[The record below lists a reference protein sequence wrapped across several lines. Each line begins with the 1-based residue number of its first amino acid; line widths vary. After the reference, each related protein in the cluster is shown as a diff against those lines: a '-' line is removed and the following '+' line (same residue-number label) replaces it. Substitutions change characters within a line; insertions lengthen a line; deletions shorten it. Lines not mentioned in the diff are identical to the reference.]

1 MTIGHPCVLSVW
13 IRCVAMLS
21 ESFTP
26 ILLAAQQGQAWAF
39 ERLWHDLGP
48 LVTGYLRLQG
58 AVEPDDLTSETFIG
72 VFTGIS
78 RFSGTEESF
87 RSWVLVIAHRRLLDQ
102 RRRLSRQPPVLDD
115 STEALSRVP
124 GGEVEGDA
132 LEALA
137 DEDVRRLLTELSPD
151 QRSVLTLR
159 ILADLTIEQIAEVM
173 ERRPGAIKALQRR
186 GLSKLREHFSE
197 TGVPL

>member
-1 MTIGHPCVLSVW
+1 
-13 IRCVAMLS
+13 MLS
-21 ESFTP
+21 ESFPP

-48 LVTGYLRLQG
+48 LVAGYLRVQG
-58 AVEPDDLTSETFIG
+58 AVEPDDLTSETVIG

-78 RFSGTEESF
+78 RFSGTEETF

-115 STEALSRVP
+115 STEELSRVP
-124 GGEVEGDA
+124 GGEVEGEA

-137 DEDVRRLLTELSPD
+137 DEDVRRLLTALSPD

-173 ERRPGAIKALQRR
+173 EKRPGAIKALQRR
-186 GLSKLREHFSE
+186 GLSKLRERFSE